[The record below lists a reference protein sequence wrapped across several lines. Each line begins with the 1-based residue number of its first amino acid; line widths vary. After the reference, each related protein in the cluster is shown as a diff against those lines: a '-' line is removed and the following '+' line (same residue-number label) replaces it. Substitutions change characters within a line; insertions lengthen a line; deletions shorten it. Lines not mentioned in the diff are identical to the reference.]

1 MHQNQNHIVTH
12 LSLGTIESL
21 RHPGKTPSGVCAPFI
36 CSYGRS
42 PDRLAGLVSKFHDT
56 TVVSHVVSCCSW
68 VRGWWGAAQL
78 GCTPHL
84 ARRHATPETTTQ
96 FTRCRPG
103 GTRQVLVAQRKRRI
117 SMAVLL
123 TSPEVRLLN
132 SLFVIS
138 VFLVLS
144 VFHVCQNK

>member
-1 MHQNQNHIVTH
+1 M
-12 LSLGTIESL
+12 
-21 RHPGKTPSGVCAPFI
+21 PPFI

-42 PDRLAGLVSKFHDT
+42 PDRSAGLVSKFHDT

-132 SLFVIS
+132 AFCHFGFSCTICIPRLPKQIDIYTLKKKKHVNRTVS
-138 VFLVLS
+138 VLL
-144 VFHVCQNK
+144 K